1 MPIAT
6 KRAYDKPASQDG
18 YRILI
23 DGLWPRGLT
32 KEKLKVAQWMRA
44 IAPSAPLRNWYGHE
58 PQKWEEF
65 RKKYRKEL
73 QKPPRQGL
81 LEELVRRAR
90 KEKVTLVFGAR
101 DADRSNAA
109 VVAEL
114 IREQL

>member
-6 KRAYDKPASQDG
+6 KRAYDKPDSEDG

-32 KEKLKVAQWMRA
+32 KERLKVAHWMRA
-44 IAPSAPLRNWYGHE
+44 IAPSAALRSWYGHK

-65 RKKYRKEL
+65 RKKYREEL

-81 LEELVRRAR
+81 LEELVQSARR
-90 KEKVTLVFGAR
+90 EKVTLVFGAR
-101 DADRSNAA
+101 DAERSNAS
-109 VVAEL
+109 VIAEM
-114 IREQL
+114 IRERL